1 MGRNNFWTDN
11 DRANI
16 NKLQNLIKN
25 NPHITNKEI
34 AFFFNKSRCSVK
46 AIRQRSAI
54 KSPNRKIENNIKII
68 NKKIPFMKK
77 VSNMISEKYNG
88 LNENNILVIGDLHE
102 PFSLKGYLEHC
113 KKMQIK
119 YKCGIVMFLGDIVDN
134 HSISYHEHDPDLW
147 SPIQE
152 MEKADKKLE
161 KWFKAFPK
169 AYVVWG
175 NHDRLPSRKGK
186 TAGLPK
192 RCFKSFR
199 EMWKFPDG
207 WIDGPR
213 FIIHNVL
220 FKHVGKSGPT
230 GPLAT
235 AIVNRINVCIG
246 HTHSVGVIGWNVS
259 VKDRIFGMNPGC
271 GVNYKHMAFAY
282 GKDIDNK
289 PFIGCGVIL
298 DKGRLPII
306 EPMEL

>member
-1 MGRNNFWTDN
+1 MAKQNFWMDN
-11 DRANI
+11 GGLNLKQLQ
-16 NKLQNLIKN
+16 KLMKN
-25 NPHITNKEI
+25 QPNITNNEI
-34 AFFFNKSRCSVK
+34 ALFFNKSIFSVK
-46 AIRQRSAI
+46 AIRQRNCI
-54 KSPNRKIENNIKII
+54 KSDKKENKAENQK
-68 NKKIPFMKK
+68 NVKIPFMKK

-88 LNENNILVIGDLHE
+88 LNESNILVIGDLHE

-119 YKCGIVMFLGDIVDN
+119 YRCGIVMFMGDIVDN

-152 MEKADKKLE
+152 MEKADKKLSE
-161 KWFKAFPK
+161 WFEAFPK

-220 FKHVGKSGPT
+220 FKHVGKSGT
-230 GPLAT
+230 NGPLAT